1 MLKDSHIGCTIA
13 RIAAAINGLTAR
25 RPSVFVYRKV
35 SVRLELGSAGVY
47 EAYIGPFWLVRGQ
60 TGADYRAAKA
70 LACQLID
77 WMSAGYTLVYH
88 PNGDVGV
95 WVESRDET
103 PRERL
108 IYSAPSRVGAG
119 KVTPRGAR

>member
-1 MLKDSHIGCTIA
+1 MFENSHIWRTIA
-13 RIAAAINGLTAR
+13 AKFNRLTAR
-25 RPSVFVYRKV
+25 RSNFFVYRGV
-35 SVRLELGSAGVY
+35 PVRVELGSAGVY
-47 EAYIGPFWLVRGQ
+47 EAYIGNYYLVRGQ
-60 TGADYRAAKA
+60 TGADYQAAKA
-70 LACQLID
+70 LARRLID

-108 IYSAPSRVGAG
+108 IYSAPRPLPNRVRAG
-119 KVTPRGAR
+119 